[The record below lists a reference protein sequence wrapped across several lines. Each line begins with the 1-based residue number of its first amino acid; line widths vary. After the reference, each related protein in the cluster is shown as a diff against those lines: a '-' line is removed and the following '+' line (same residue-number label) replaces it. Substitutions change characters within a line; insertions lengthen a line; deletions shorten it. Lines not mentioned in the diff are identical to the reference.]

1 MRTFILLWLSQA
13 LSLFGT
19 AMTRFGLTIWAYQQ
33 TGKVTTLALMG
44 FFNTL
49 AYVVFSP
56 LAGVVADRWSRKWLI
71 ALSDFGAGLAT
82 LGLLLLYLHG
92 GLQIWHLYLAGA
104 FSNAL
109 GAFQEPPFSASVSLL
124 VPPAQLV
131 RANAMLSLAADG
143 ARMFAPLLGGALL
156 LPLGVDGIML
166 IDLST
171 CLLAVLI
178 VVAVR
183 IPQPEV
189 SSTTRRLSLPALT
202 FGARYIFAHSG
213 LLGILL
219 IFTGINLF
227 AAITYFGVMP
237 AMILARTSNDAAA
250 LGLVQSLLG
259 IGGVV
264 GGALLSL
271 WGGPK
276 DRLRGFLLSTA
287 ASFLLG
293 DFLFAVG
300 RSLPAWVFAALIS
313 AVFIPVIISCYESIW
328 QSRVPADVQGRV
340 FSAKNMIQIGSMP
353 LGYLLAGFLADGVFE
368 PAMAVSGP
376 LAGTFGWLV
385 GVGPGAG
392 MGLMFLCTSLL
403 GTAICLLGLAI
414 PAVRDVEKSALLESP
429 DPEAL
434 LYP

>member
-1 MRTFILLWLSQA
+1 MRTFVLLWLSQA

-19 AMTRFGLTIWAYQQ
+19 AMTRFGVTIWAYQQ

-82 LGLLLLYLHG
+82 LGLLVLYLQG
-92 GLQIWHLYLAGA
+92 GLQVWHLYLAGGIGA
-104 FSNAL
+104 AL

-166 IDLST
+166 IDLAT
-171 CLLAVLI
+171 CLFAVLI
-178 VVAVR
+178 VVGTR

-189 SSTTRRLSLPALT
+189 SSSARKLTLPAFT
-202 FGARYIFAHSG
+202 FGLRYIFAHSG

-276 DRLRGFLLSTA
+276 DRLKGFLLSTA
-287 ASFLLG
+287 ASFLFG

-300 RSLPAWVFAALIS
+300 RSLSVWALAALVS
-313 AVFIPVIISCYESIW
+313 AVFIPLLLSCYESIW
-328 QSRVPADVQGRV
+328 QSTIPPDVQGRV

-353 LGYLLAGFLADGVFE
+353 FGYLLAGFLADQVFE
-368 PAMAVSGP
+368 PAMSVSGP
-376 LAGTFGWLV
+376 LARTFGWLV

-392 MGLMFLCTSLL
+392 MGLMFLCTCLL

-414 PAVRDVEKSALLESP
+414 PAVRDVEKTGSPESLIP
-429 DPEAL
+429 
-434 LYP
+434 